1 MSSMN
6 SGGTKTTSLVASD
19 SLSMGINLQLLIQKL
34 NGKNY
39 IKWARSVKLALEG
52 KEKLDYLPG
61 EEEIL
66 SLYYFIN
73 NKDTYIG
80 KAA

>member
-61 EEEIL
+61 DIPQL
-66 SLYYFIN
+66 GHSNHSLP
-73 NKDTYIG
+73 K
-80 KAA
+80 